1 MKFFTCLAAKNND
14 RNINMLQSRG
24 FLRKAKYNGPN
35 FALGRCTGALPGDF
49 WGNFMSVFKQECN
62 PHTWHIKCTSLSLF
76 FFFSL
81 CLYSLCTYLCAFLFA
96 KRPFTIIL
104 LFSQFLY
111 NIYLSMKGFLLNVGG
126 RNFILNAFSR
136 GSCFEKLGWI
146 LDIQENRM
154 PLPLCMKMHTCV
166 LVNGQNLGASGVRGK
181 VQGTSWWGK
190 RRSNLIV

>member
-1 MKFFTCLAAKNND
+1 MGLILPWAD
-14 RNINMLQSRG
+14 
-24 FLRKAKYNGPN
+24 
-35 FALGRCTGALPGDF
+35 ALGHFPVTSEGIS
-49 WGNFMSVFKQECN
+49 WVFLNKN
-62 PHTWHIKCTSLSLF
+62 ATPTLDISSAHPSLFF